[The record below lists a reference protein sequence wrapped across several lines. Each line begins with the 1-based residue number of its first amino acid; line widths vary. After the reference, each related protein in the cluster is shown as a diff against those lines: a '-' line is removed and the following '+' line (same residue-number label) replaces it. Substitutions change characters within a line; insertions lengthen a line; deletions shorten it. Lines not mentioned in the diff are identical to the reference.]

1 MRRRLSLPSLRPE
14 FPQASFPLVCL
25 SLIQLAPNAVSP
37 VPQKSILLRVISLKQ
52 GSNGALQNHNLQ
64 SQVQTLWRNWILA
77 DHSSAASHAPILASG
92 NKTTDRPPR
101 TPRGGSVSGRS
112 SFCWQSFSFSP
123 PRGTLPIPRPRCDV
137 PSPPHCVC
145 PSPLAPI
152 TLWPG
157 LQTLSTCL
165 VNNHG
170 EQ

>member
-1 MRRRLSLPSLRPE
+1 MPTFFIVAPKEVQIMRRRLSLPSLRPE

-52 GSNGALQNHNLQ
+52 GSDGALQNHNLQ

-101 TPRGGSVSGRS
+101 TPRGGLCLGALPSVGSPS
-112 SFCWQSFSFSP
+112 PSALLVEPCLFLALAVMSP
-123 PRGTLPIPRPRCDV
+123 PLPTVFV
-137 PSPPHCVC
+137 P
-145 PSPLAPI
+145 L
-152 TLWPG
+152 L
-157 LQTLSTCL
+157 
-165 VNNHG
+165 
-170 EQ
+170 